1 MDKNGAHDYSRLG
14 LILDESAAFD
24 QDVARLL
31 EAAWNT
37 SSRRQG
43 VCLSF
48 CRAALE
54 HATSQRALIGIG
66 NNGTALA
73 LMRLHFETVVRAVWV
88 LEGAKDAWL
97 EEFASPVAPGDLN
110 EPQLGPP
117 IPSMLDAIALKTP
130 DMARELRKLY
140 STVKVMHSFVHGGA
154 HLVVH
159 ALRGYPPDKLVDV
172 LRNRNLLT
180 LMLCNVMVVASQKR
194 ELQGAVGRLS
204 TVHAGCMPPPAV
216 L

>member
-1 MDKNGAHDYSRLG
+1 METNGMPDYSRLG

-24 QDVARLL
+24 QDAARLL

-37 SSRRQG
+37 SSRRHT
-43 VCLSF
+43 VCLAF

-73 LMRLHFETVVRAVWV
+73 LIRLHFEAVVRAVWV

-97 EEFASPVAPGDLN
+97 EEFTSPVAPGDLK

-117 IPSMLDAIALKTP
+117 IPSMLDAIELKTP
-130 DMARELRKLY
+130 DMARDLRKLY
-140 STVKVMHSFVHGGA
+140 ATVKVMHSFVHGGA
-154 HLVVH
+154 HLVNH
-159 ALRGYPPDKLVDV
+159 ALRGYPPGNLADV

-194 ELQGAVGRLS
+194 ELQGTVGRLS
-204 TVHAGCMPPPAV
+204 AAHAGCMPPPAV